1 MRASGSAEHRS
12 RDGPKPPAE
21 TGSHIEEQKGT
32 VMRRRTVLTGL
43 ALGGLTA
50 AGCSNSGSDGGGGGD
65 VDISDTEMEATI
77 EFAVWESD
85 FDWDSVIEGFNET
98 YPNIT
103 VQMTKTPFKDFF
115 TRLQTQASGDNL
127 PDTFMMNGPNFQL
140 YASHGILTSFENAV
154 DAGEL
159 DFSNYPEAMEELYT
173 YEDVPYGIPTSYDSI
188 GLWYNEELF
197 EKAGVDVPTDEWA
210 WEDLHEASTAIS
222 EALSDEGV
230 YGFAGGAY
238 NQELFYNLIFQAGG
252 EVLDED
258 ATEARYSS
266 EGSRKALQFLR
277 DMVED
282 GSSPSIQTTADT
294 SPDELFKSGKAA
306 MVYGGSFRVAGYV
319 DSAVGENIQVVRL
332 PMGEQRG
339 VVLHGGAVVAS
350 AESENAD
357 AAAAFA
363 VYTGSQEGQQIIGES
378 GASIPAYQ
386 GTEQAY
392 IEAHPEYDLEV
403 FPESAEEYGFP
414 YPVSANTQAWLEVES
429 DMVPKILAG
438 ELSVEEGTT
447 ELDERINALLA
458 EEGEQ

>member
-1 MRASGSAEHRS
+1 
-12 RDGPKPPAE
+12 
-21 TGSHIEEQKGT
+21 
-32 VMRRRTVLTGL
+32 MRRRTVLAGL

-50 AGCSNSGSDGGGGGD
+50 AGCSNSGSGGGGGGD
-65 VDISDTEMEATI
+65 VDISDTEMEASI
-77 EFAVWESD
+77 EFAAWESD
-85 FDWDSVIEGFNET
+85 FDWDAVIAGFNEK

-103 VQMTKTPFKDFF
+103 VQVTKSPFKDFF

-127 PDTFMMNGPNFQL
+127 PDAFMMNGPNFQL
-140 YASHGILTSFENAV
+140 YASNDIIVPFDKAV
-154 DAGEL
+154 EDGEL
-159 DFSNYPEAMEELYT
+159 DFGNYPEAMEQLYT
-173 YEDVPYGIPTSYDSI
+173 YEGTPYAVPTSYDSI
-188 GLWYNEELF
+188 GLWYNQDLF
-197 EKAGVDVPTDEWA
+197 EKAGVEVPTEDWT
-210 WEDLHEASTAIS
+210 WEDLHETSKEIS
-222 EALSDEGV
+222 EALKDEGV

-252 EVLDED
+252 AVLNED
-258 ATEARYSS
+258 ATEAQYSS
-266 EGSRKALQFLR
+266 DGSREALQFLR

-306 MVYGGSFRVAGYV
+306 MVYGGSFRVQGYV
-319 DSAVGENIQVVRL
+319 DSAVGESIQVVPL
-332 PMGEQRG
+332 PKGKERG

-350 AESENAD
+350 ASSENAA

-363 VYTGSQEGQQIIGES
+363 VYHGSQEGQQIIGES

-392 IEAHPEYDLEV
+392 IDAHPEYDLQI

-429 DMVPKILAG
+429 DMIPKILAG
-438 ELSVEEGTT
+438 DLSVEEGTT
-447 ELDERINALLA
+447 QLDEKINALLA
-458 EEGEQ
+458 EEAEQ